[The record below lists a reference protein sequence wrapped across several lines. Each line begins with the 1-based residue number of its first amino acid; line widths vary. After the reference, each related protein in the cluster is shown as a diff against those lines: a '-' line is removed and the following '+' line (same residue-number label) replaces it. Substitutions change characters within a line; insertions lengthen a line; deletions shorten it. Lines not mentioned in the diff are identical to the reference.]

1 MTIPKAERFPAIP
14 PEQWNEAQKQVAA
27 SIASGPRGEVRG
39 PFLALLR
46 SPGLAQTVQQVG
58 EYLRFKCPLDR
69 RIAEMSTLMAA
80 RHWTQQYEW
89 QSHYKHAMKAGLNP
103 AIAEAIAEGRRPT
116 GMATDEE
123 ALYDML
129 TEVLHNQSVCD
140 ATYARALGVFGEQ
153 GVIEL
158 VAIAGYYAMLAMIL
172 NVGRKAL
179 PAGQE
184 PQLPW
189 FPN

>member
-1 MTIPKAERFPAIP
+1 MSIQKTERFPAIA
-14 PEQWNEAQKQVAA
+14 PEQWNDEQKKVAA
-27 SIASGPRGEVRG
+27 IIAAGPRGEVRG

-46 SPGLAQTVQQVG
+46 SPGLAHTVQQVG
-58 EYLRFKCPLDR
+58 EYLRFKCPLER

-103 AIAEAIAEGRRPT
+103 AIAEAIAEGRRPK
-116 GMATDEE
+116 GMAVDEE

-140 ATYARALGVFGEQ
+140 TTYARALGVFGEQ